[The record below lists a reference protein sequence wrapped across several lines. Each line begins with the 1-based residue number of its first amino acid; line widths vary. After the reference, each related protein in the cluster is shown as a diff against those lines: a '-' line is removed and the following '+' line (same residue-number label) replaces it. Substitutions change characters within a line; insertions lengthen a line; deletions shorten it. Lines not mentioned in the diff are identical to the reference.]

1 MNPFTRGHRA
11 RPRPRH
17 QPGHMNKT
25 EQAYA
30 NRLELLLRS
39 GEIRRW
45 GFESIKFRLA
55 DRTFYTPD
63 FMVVTDAQIEFH
75 EVKGGFI
82 YDDAMVKLKVVA
94 AQYPEFSFLLIRKEK
109 YKWTV
114 QEM

>member
-75 EVKGGFI
+75 EVKG
-82 YDDAMVKLKVVA
+82 YWEDDARTKIKVVA
-94 AQYPEFSFLLIRKEK
+94 ELFTEFAFFA
-109 YKWTV
+109 V
-114 QEM
+114 QKQKDGWIIEEF